1 MLTLPPS
8 RLAKLMVVGND
19 ESNGLPNNR
28 FSMDIDRVGVQCLVV
43 DEVWNIG
50 GKKCEGGNVWAGED
64 RTKFEEGRKIM

>member
-28 FSMDIDRVGVQCLVV
+28 FSMDVYKVGVQCLVV
-43 DEVWNIG
+43 DEVWNMG
-50 GKKCEGGNVWAGED
+50 G
-64 RTKFEEGRKIM
+64 EEV